1 MDKNTQFKRTIVVGD
16 VHGCLTEL
24 KALLDKVQ
32 FDPGADRLIVAGDLV
47 DRGPDSAGVV
57 RFVREH
63 GECVLGN
70 HEGKLL
76 RRARHLARARRDKNY
91 RNPMKPDL
99 DQEYTIQNL
108 SQDDLNWLSEL
119 PGLIRLPENNAII
132 VHAGMTPGRDPET
145 LPLEILTMV
154 RFISESKHMMLPL
167 LMPGFRQPPQSV
179 YWAEVYDGPED
190 VLFGHNVVGRGEPK
204 TWNGSNS
211 RGACHGIDTGCV
223 FGGKLTAVLLEKDEV
238 LSERETLRFVQ
249 VDALEEYA
257 SYNKFEE

>member
-16 VHGCLTEL
+16 VHGCLEEL

-32 FDPGADRLIVAGDLV
+32 FSPGSDRLIVAGDLV

-63 GECVLGN
+63 GECVMGN

-76 RRARHLARARRDKNY
+76 RRARHMARARREKNY
-91 RNPMKPDL
+91 RNPMRPDL

-108 SQDDLNWLSEL
+108 SQDDLNWLSGL
-119 PGLIRLPENNAII
+119 PALIRLPENNALV
-132 VHAGMTPGRDPET
+132 VHAGMAPGRAPESQPT
-145 LPLEILTMV
+145 EVLTMV
-154 RFISESKHMMLPL
+154 RFISEEDHKMLAL

-190 VLFGHNVVGRGEPK
+190 VLFGHNVVGRGEPQ
-204 TWNGSNS
+204 TWAGNAA

-223 FGGKLTAVLLEKDEV
+223 FGGRLTAVLLEQGEL

-249 VDALEEYA
+249 VEAREQY
-257 SYNKFEE
+257 SPYNKFE